1 MSVIAREECH
11 SLSGSRNERT
21 APEYLSILRMRMQ
34 TYQRTLADPS
44 ERGLVMTHS
53 ELVLVFPSA
62 GMSMKGLGFSLPF
75 EAGVTCGEG
84 AGEDVEDLL
93 RVELWS
99 ASGLRGVVGESEP
112 LAPLVAE
119 PRAFAL
125 RSRVARSGLLAVPG
139 ERYIERRL
147 V

>member
-1 MSVIAREECH
+1 MVGEVECH
-11 SLSGSRNERT
+11 SMGHSHSERT
-21 APEYLSILRMRMQ
+21 APEYLSILCMRMQ
-34 TYQRTLADPS
+34 ISQRTLVDPS

-84 AGEDVEDLL
+84 AGEDVEDRL